1 LQGFFTEELGMPL
14 TMAPDFETLGCLM
27 TFGAAPPPAEDD
39 PVRAQA
45 CLAGC
50 TAGAPGGARC
60 RALE

>member
-1 LQGFFTEELGMPL
+1 MPL